1 MPRCGNGGREAVSRC
16 FAVSV
21 AVAVAPSR
29 IGNGLT
35 VIQAPAGCGKTALA
49 MQFADELDFS
59 VAWVALDSACAS
71 PEVFAERLARVL
83 AGPAFPAPVTAAR
96 LSDLFSYLGNAL
108 QERVDASEQPLLI
121 VLDNVQELGAEADA
135 SAMLEWLV
143 VALPEDAELLLC
155 SREPFQAPTVNR
167 RLVAGEAVLVG
178 KEALAFTLDEIRALV
193 ELREATA
200 SPEQVLEASAGW
212 AMGVLALLGGS
223 ARAASGLGDAWRNYL
238 TQELWGPLPADLREL
253 LQPLGLCET
262 VSSGPRDRAAG
273 GRRLGPRPPLARGE
287 RLPRRITGR
296 GGGAAEPAAAGVPAA
311 RIQHDGAGKVPRR
324 RDHRHQ
330 ARKRG
335 RRPGRRHRTGAR
347 LR

>member
-1 MPRCGNGGREAVSRC
+1 MHQS
-16 FAVSV
+16 
-21 AVAVAPSR
+21 

-178 KEALAFTLDEIRALV
+178 KEALAVDSCAHH
-193 ELREATA
+193 A
-200 SPEQVLEASAGW
+200 SPTSSASESTAPLGDTT
-212 AMGVLALLGGS
+212 AMASPTLSG
-223 ARAASGLGDAWRNYL
+223 ASG
-238 TQELWGPLPADLREL
+238 
-253 LQPLGLCET
+253 
-262 VSSGPRDRAAG
+262 
-273 GRRLGPRPPLARGE
+273 GRVTA
-287 RLPRRITGR
+287 
-296 GGGAAEPAAAGVPAA
+296 
-311 RIQHDGAGKVPRR
+311 
-324 RDHRHQ
+324 
-330 ARKRG
+330 
-335 RRPGRRHRTGAR
+335 
-347 LR
+347 